1 MGNKNGDKMRRKR
14 GSGLAEAAV
23 AATFLIPLALGM
35 LDVIF
40 IILANSINDTACKN
54 AARAAANQ
62 TNGNLAKDAAL
73 KSLNSFQPSSIIPD
87 LKLVSLDIPP
97 TADSVA
103 CKTKIVVILPVP
115 VPGCSQVSF
124 MAQAVEPIV
133 VKQQ

>member
-1 MGNKNGDKMRRKR
+1 MSIKHTIRKKR

-35 LDVIF
+35 LDIIF
-40 IILANSINDTACKN
+40 IVLANSINDTACKN

-62 TNGNLAKDAAL
+62 TNGTLAKDAAL
-73 KSLNSFQPSSIIPD
+73 KSLNSFQPSQIIPS
-87 LKLVSLDIPP
+87 LELVSLDIPA

-103 CKTKIVVILPVP
+103 CKTKILVVLPVP
-115 VPGCSQVSF
+115 VPGCSQVTF
-124 MAQAVEPIV
+124 MANAVEPIV

>member
-1 MGNKNGDKMRRKR
+1 MVNKNQRMKRKVR

-35 LDVIF
+35 LDIIF
-40 IILANSINDTACKN
+40 IVLANQINDTACKN

-62 TNGNLAKDAAL
+62 TNGNSAKDAAL
-73 KSLNSFQPSSIIPD
+73 KSLNSFQASSILPS
-87 LKLVSLDIPP
+87 LQLVSLDIPP
-97 TADSVA
+97 GADSVA

-115 VPGCSQVSF
+115 VPGCSQVTF
-124 MAQAVEPIV
+124 MANAVEPIV